1 MGFIS
6 STVYLLAALQ
16 LVTSIPLIPKE
27 STDSVELLG
36 RGSLSKDN
44 STLEHGPSEY
54 LSGLIKYGINPTH
67 PGALP
72 IHEIITPDRRLRRRD
87 VTLGLD
93 PASLVPGG
101 RSYKS
106 PITIGTGHN
115 AKTFMLVFDTGSPDL
130 WVFSD
135 LIDQRLP
142 VEHVLYEPDKSTS
155 AIGTHGRWN
164 ISYLDATSAAGVAYN
179 DTVEIAGIIIPQQAV
194 EAAVQLSKDMLAFEA
209 DGILGLSLAPNTIV
223 PGYAPTTVEN
233 LFLSANSQITQ
244 KLFTVALTRG
254 NEPEGFYTFGY
265 IDKDLVGSSEI
276 KYTTVYY
283 EHGSWEVPSEY
294 AVINGK
300 RVSRQTGN
308 RAIMDTGTTLIYVS
322 DELLPLIYEPMGGHY
337 DTDVQGWVFPANTT
351 VSEVPS
357 VVLPVGEHELTLDVL
372 DIMRL
377 PVDDN
382 WIYGS
387 IQSRGDLDTDLFGD
401 YWLRNVYAVYDVKGD
416 KNGPRFGF
424 VPRAPIKTQ
433 S

>member
-16 LVTSIPLIPKE
+16 LVTSIPLIPKK
-27 STDSVELLG
+27 STDSVNLLG
-36 RGSLSKDN
+36 RGSLFKDH

-72 IHEIITPDRRLRRRD
+72 IHEIITSDRRLRRRD

-93 PASLVPGG
+93 PASLVPDGK
-101 RSYKS
+101 SYKS
-106 PITIGTGHN
+106 PITIGAGDN

-135 LIDQRLP
+135 LIDQKLP
-142 VEHVLYEPDKSTS
+142 TEHVIYEPDKSTS
-155 AIGTHGRWN
+155 AVETHGRWN
-164 ISYLDATSAAGVAYN
+164 ISYVDGTSASGVAYN
-179 DTVEIAGIIIPQQAV
+179 DTVDIAGIIIPQQAV
-194 EAAVQLSKDMLAFEA
+194 EAAVQLSKNMLTFEA
-209 DGILGLSLAPNTIV
+209 DGVLGLSLAPNTIV
-223 PGYAPTTVEN
+223 PGYAPTAVEN
-233 LFLSANSQITQ
+233 LFLSRNPQITE
-244 KLFTVALTRG
+244 KLFTVALTRA
-254 NEPEGFYTFGY
+254 NEPDGFYTFGY

-276 KYTTVYY
+276 KYTTVHY
-283 EHGSWEVPSEY
+283 ERGSWEVPSEY
-294 AVINGK
+294 AIINGK
-300 RVSRQTGN
+300 RVSRPTGN
-308 RAIMDTGTTLIYVS
+308 RAIMDTGTTIIYVS

-351 VSEVPS
+351 VSEAPS
-357 VVLPVGEHELTLDVL
+357 IVLPVGDHELTLDVL

-377 PVDDN
+377 SVDDN

-401 YWLRNVYAVYDVKGD
+401 YWLRNVYAVYDVEGD